1 MLRVGLTGGIACGKS
16 HVLRRLAAHGLATAD
31 LDSVAH
37 ELMAPGGATYGEI
50 VAAFGREILGEDG
63 AIDRRALGELVFADA
78 AARARLDAI
87 VHPRVRQSEEHL
99 VAALAAE
106 GRSVIVS
113 DAALLVEVGIHL
125 RFDRLVVVHCD
136 EADQRRRLMERDG
149 LGEAAARARIEAQ
162 MPVREKRLFGHYRID
177 TSGTVPETEAR
188 ADALA
193 SELLALA
200 GRPRERLTLPADRAR
215 AALVHGEPGPRG
227 LDARSLLES
236 VVEADGV
243 EMQRLAGRLAA
254 AVPGPWYR
262 QARGGESA
270 PWPEALACAV
280 AVIAAARGF
289 ADAEWVAAVA
299 SSLARLTHPD
309 PEAVAGGVV
318 AALAALAV
326 SRSGRIEPGLPSRL
340 SEWARA
346 GERWSGAAPP
356 PRLAAGIR
364 AAVRHPVAP
373 QAARAEAAASGA
385 EPALAGGLVGLAVG
399 LPAGPAPPGIAE
411 LVARLGFS
419 E

>member
-16 HVLRRLAAHGLATAD
+16 HVLRRLAAHGLATAA

-125 RFDRLVVVHCD
+125 RFDRLVVVHCE

-177 TSGTVPETEAR
+177 TSGTVPQTRSEDHT
-188 ADALA
+188 
-193 SELLALA
+193 SEL
-200 GRPRERLTLPADRAR
+200 P
-215 AALVHGEPGPRG
+215 
-227 LDARSLLES
+227 
-236 VVEADGV
+236 
-243 EMQRLAGRLAA
+243 
-254 AVPGPWYR
+254 
-262 QARGGESA
+262 
-270 PWPEALACAV
+270 
-280 AVIAAARGF
+280 
-289 ADAEWVAAVA
+289 
-299 SSLARLTHPD
+299 SLA
-309 PEAVAGGVV
+309 
-318 AALAALAV
+318 
-326 SRSGRIEPGLPSRL
+326 
-340 SEWARA
+340 
-346 GERWSGAAPP
+346 
-356 PRLAAGIR
+356 
-364 AAVRHPVAP
+364 
-373 QAARAEAAASGA
+373 
-385 EPALAGGLVGLAVG
+385 
-399 LPAGPAPPGIAE
+399 
-411 LVARLGFS
+411 
-419 E
+419 